1 MFNYIYHNFQ
11 EDLKIQAVA
20 DKFGVTVVELNR
32 ILLFQAERNFE
43 DFLNYLRVN
52 KACELML
59 STKMSI
65 TDIAIEV
72 GYNTVKTFSRNFVKL
87 KSMTPATFRKRII
100 LQHGGE
106 SHTGRAVCRL
116 TRRRAPPRAGAP
128 RRGGFCLEK
137 VKSIKDIARMAGVS
151 TATVSRV
158 INQNGRFSKE
168 TEARV
173 RRIIRETEYVPNM
186 SAKGLRTSRTRVVG
200 IIVPDI
206 TNPHFASL
214 VLKLEINLFQRGY
227 SCLICNT
234 NESEKLERKHIQS
247 LSAQN
252 VSAIVLISGTRNY
265 SELDTLPVI
274 YVDRPSRSQKSSGVI
289 IESDNE
295 QGRLSGNKRTAGG
308 RLPAHRNFEM
318 PGQRCEPAGPLHR
331 VPARTDGIR
340 PERTGRYVR
349 QSP

>member
-1 MFNYIYHNFQ
+1 M
-11 EDLKIQAVA
+11 
-20 DKFGVTVVELNR
+20 
-32 ILLFQAERNFE
+32 
-43 DFLNYLRVN
+43 
-52 KACELML
+52 
-59 STKMSI
+59 
-65 TDIAIEV
+65 
-72 GYNTVKTFSRNFVKL
+72 
-87 KSMTPATFRKRII
+87 
-100 LQHGGE
+100 
-106 SHTGRAVCRL
+106 
-116 TRRRAPPRAGAP
+116 
-128 RRGGFCLEK
+128 EK
-137 VKSIKDIARMAGVS
+137 GKSIKDIARLAGVS

-173 RRIIRETEYVPNM
+173 RRIIRENEYVPNM
-186 SAKGLRTSRTRVVG
+186 SAKGLRTSRTYVVG

-206 TNPHFASL
+206 TNPHFSSL

-295 QGRLSGNKRTAGG
+295 QGGYLATKELKDVYFLCGLDFIILR
-308 RLPAHRNFEM
+308 
-318 PGQRCEPAGPLHR
+318 
-331 VPARTDGIR
+331 
-340 PERTGRYVR
+340 RYAFYAA
-349 QSP
+349 